1 MKQVNIINN
10 IFNKNKYKI
19 IFNSIDLN
27 ETNIIKITNIK
38 SIPFLKT
45 YFKGILNNNLTN
57 NAIIII
63 NPSIVNTLI
72 LLTKSLLTQK
82 TSYKISKNHF
92 VSQIDNNPLPK

>member
-45 YFKGILNNNLTN
+45 YFKGILNNNLTMFYTN
-57 NAIIII
+57 D
-63 NPSIVNTLI
+63 
-72 LLTKSLLTQK
+72 LTQFLNFIK
-82 TSYKISKNHF
+82 KY
-92 VSQIDNNPLPK
+92 